1 MAMTRNKNLQN
12 LKQRLENTCRLG
24 QNIVNT
30 QAYLDKQIDGFSFLH
45 ISLDAWNG
53 VSMEMV
59 LLGLLTGAAEA
70 FLAYWYELDAS
81 YIVLYASAAVMS
93 GLFLA
98 FIESCFQ
105 IDQKQQRL
113 ETALLEYVDNSV
125 FLRAAREKET
135 RGQEMS
141 GASGVSGGIAGV
153 DSNVRE
159 MPKWLQSTL
168 RADRGVSDRDGAET
182 DNRDLGETEFEKGKS
197 RTAMRVN
204 PFRERDARAQ
214 NLMRAVRTAPREP
227 EERDKHETDGHL
239 TDRRMVSGNETEN
252 NTGPRQEAKE
262 RPGDKEM
269 EYLKQ
274 SLDQIA
280 ASRDTRKTRN
290 GEANAGDWM
299 KGLSRAEAQ
308 VLGDIMREYLSGL

>member
-1 MAMTRNKNLQN
+1 MICAPSSQ
-12 LKQRLENTCRLG
+12 
-24 QNIVNT
+24 
-30 QAYLDKQIDGFSFLH
+30 
-45 ISLDAWNG
+45 
-53 VSMEMV
+53 
-59 LLGLLTGAAEA
+59 
-70 FLAYWYELDAS
+70 
-81 YIVLYASAAVMS
+81 
-93 GLFLA
+93 
-98 FIESCFQ
+98 
-105 IDQKQQRL
+105 
-113 ETALLEYVDNSV
+113 YVDNSV

-168 RADRGVSDRDGAET
+168 RADRGVSGRDGAET

-299 KGLSRAEAQ
+299 KGLSREEE

>member
-1 MAMTRNKNLQN
+1 M
-12 LKQRLENTCRLG
+12 
-24 QNIVNT
+24 NT

-141 GASGVSGGIAGV
+141 GVSGVSGGIAGV

-159 MPKWLQSTL
+159 MPKRLQSAL
-168 RADRGVSDRDGAET
+168 RAERGVSGRDGAEM
-182 DNRDLGETEFEKGKS
+182 DNRDLGETEFEKEKS

-204 PFRERDARAQ
+204 PFRERDTRAQ

-227 EERDKHETDGHL
+227 EERDKHETDGHHYGSP
-239 TDRRMVSGNETEN
+239 DG
-252 NTGPRQEAKE
+252 
-262 RPGDKEM
+262 
-269 EYLKQ
+269 
-274 SLDQIA
+274 I
-280 ASRDTRKTRN
+280 RK
-290 GEANAGDWM
+290 
-299 KGLSRAEAQ
+299 
-308 VLGDIMREYLSGL
+308 

>member
-1 MAMTRNKNLQN
+1 
-12 LKQRLENTCRLG
+12 
-24 QNIVNT
+24 
-30 QAYLDKQIDGFSFLH
+30 
-45 ISLDAWNG
+45 
-53 VSMEMV
+53 MV

-141 GASGVSGGIAGV
+141 GASGVSGGIAGA

-159 MPKWLQSTL
+159 MPKRLQSAL
-168 RADRGVSDRDGAET
+168 RAERGVSGRDGAET
-182 DNRDLGETEFEKGKS
+182 NNRDLGETEFEKGKS

-214 NLMRAVRTAPREP
+214 NLMRAVRTAPCES

-239 TDRRMVSGNETEN
+239 TDRRMVSGNETGN

-280 ASRDTRKTRN
+280 ASRDTRETRS
-290 GEANAGDWM
+290 GSTNAGDWM
-299 KGLSRAEAQ
+299 KGLSREEAQ